1 VAARAKLTAIVLRS
15 VDTGDADR
23 VVTLLTRERGKVAAF
38 ARGARTSRRRFGGSL
53 EPFTLVTAEVRERA
67 GSDLLGLES
76 VSPRSAFGGIRGDL
90 ARIACAGYAAELA
103 REIVRD
109 NEPHEYLFDLLAAY
123 LAALDAAPARP
134 AALRAFELG
143 ALRAAGLAP
152 RLDACAR
159 CGGPRSGWVAAPF
172 DPGQGGV
179 LCPACAPWA
188 SAGAPRLTAPA
199 LDALAALASGGLA
212 AALEPLP
219 PQVAREAREALTAFL
234 EHHLGRR
241 LKARRFLDE
250 IGPMLAEAPS
260 PRPSPPVP
268 GEREERVEAIP
279 TTTATDTTTAT
290 ETTTTTATATE
301 FPSPPACAGGEGE
314 GEGADHDD
322 DTTSTYPDERS

>member
-1 VAARAKLTAIVLRS
+1 VTARAKLTAIVLRS
-15 VDTGDADR
+15 VDTGEADR
-23 VVTLLTRERGKVAAF
+23 VVTLLTRERGKVVAF
-38 ARGARTSRRRFGGSL
+38 ARGARASRRRFGGSL
-53 EPFTLVTAEVRERA
+53 EAFTLVTAEVRERA

-76 VSPRSAFGGIRGDL
+76 VSPRAAFGGIRGDL

-109 NEPHEYLFDLLAAY
+109 NEPHEDLFDLLAAY

-188 SAGAPRLTAPA
+188 PAGAPRLSPRTT
-199 LDALAALASGGLA
+199 DALAALASGGLA

-260 PRPSPPVP
+260 PRPSPP
-268 GEREERVEAIP
+268 
-279 TTTATDTTTAT
+279 
-290 ETTTTTATATE
+290 
-301 FPSPPACAGGEGE
+301 ACAGGEGE